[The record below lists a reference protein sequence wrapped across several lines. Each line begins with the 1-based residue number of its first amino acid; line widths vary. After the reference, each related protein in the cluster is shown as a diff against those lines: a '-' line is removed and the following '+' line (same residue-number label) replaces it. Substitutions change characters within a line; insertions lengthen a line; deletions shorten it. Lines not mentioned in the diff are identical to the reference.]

1 MKKKIF
7 LLFILAS
14 LTAISNDNLDL
25 MNEIMPSKN
34 AKIVS
39 GYKTAKEGVQ
49 TVFVYDEDAMY
60 TVYARVSYLT
70 TIMLQPGETV
80 TFVGGGDTSRWRRAT
95 GTTGS
100 SDGMREVI
108 YIKPLYTG
116 LKTNLVINTNKRSY
130 QINLISDKTLYNP
143 LIKWDYPQD
152 ELLVMEIQKKFVQE
166 RENSQE
172 TIMDPTSLDYGYTI
186 STNKYNFA
194 PQQVFNDSKKTYIQ
208 LKEDIQETPS
218 LYIKDGNKL
227 LLVNYRTKGSFLV
240 VDRLFSEAELRI
252 DNKKVITFCNL
263 LFICVITRFWCL
275 FTHFIALHFYL
286 S

>member
-152 ELLVMEIQKKFVQE
+152 EFLA
-166 RENSQE
+166 
-172 TIMDPTSLDYGYTI
+172 YGYTI

-252 DNKKVITFCNL
+252 DNKKVI
-263 LFICVITRFWCL
+263 IKKKR
-275 FTHFIALHFYL
+275 
-286 S
+286 

>member
-1 MKKKIF
+1 
-7 LLFILAS
+7 
-14 LTAISNDNLDL
+14 
-25 MNEIMPSKN
+25 MPSKN

-39 GYKTAKEGVQ
+39 GYRTAKEGVQ

-152 ELLVMEIQKKFVQE
+152 EFLAMEAQKKFVQE

-194 PQQVFNDSKKTYIQ
+194 PQQVF
-208 LKEDIQETPS
+208 
-218 LYIKDGNKL
+218 
-227 LLVNYRTKGSFLV
+227 
-240 VDRLFSEAELRI
+240 
-252 DNKKVITFCNL
+252 
-263 LFICVITRFWCL
+263 
-275 FTHFIALHFYL
+275 
-286 S
+286 

>member
-70 TIMLQPGETV
+70 TIMLQPGEIV

-152 ELLVMEIQKKFVQE
+152 EFLAMEAQKKFVEE

-240 VDRLFSEAELRI
+240 VDRLFYEAELRI
-252 DNKKVITFCNL
+252 DNKKVI
-263 LFICVITRFWCL
+263 IKKKR
-275 FTHFIALHFYL
+275 
-286 S
+286 

>member
-7 LLFILAS
+7 LLFIIAS

-108 YIKPLYTG
+108 IL
-116 LKTNLVINTNKRSY
+116 N
-130 QINLISDKTLYNP
+130 
-143 LIKWDYPQD
+143 
-152 ELLVMEIQKKFVQE
+152 
-166 RENSQE
+166 
-172 TIMDPTSLDYGYTI
+172 
-186 STNKYNFA
+186 
-194 PQQVFNDSKKTYIQ
+194 
-208 LKEDIQETPS
+208 
-218 LYIKDGNKL
+218 
-227 LLVNYRTKGSFLV
+227 
-240 VDRLFSEAELRI
+240 
-252 DNKKVITFCNL
+252 
-263 LFICVITRFWCL
+263 LFIL
-275 FTHFIALHFYL
+275 D
-286 S
+286 